1 MKTHEGDVR
10 LMRAFYRALK
20 PFCGV
25 RRDMILP
32 YVQTF
37 TLVAMEPGLCS
48 AEYAQRADVS
58 QTVMTRYL
66 IDISDRMSLM
76 GPGCGLIMRTEEDG
90 QKKYSLT
97 KKGEEL
103 ADEMLRALR
112 DTLT

>member
-1 MKTHEGDVR
+1 MKASQNDVR
-10 LMRAFYRALK
+10 LMRAFYKALK
-20 PFCGV
+20 PFYGV
-25 RRDMILP
+25 RRDMMLP

-76 GPGCGLIMRTEEDG
+76 GPGCGLLTRTEEDG

-97 KKGEEL
+97 EKGQEL
-103 ADEMLRALR
+103 AHEMMRALR
-112 DTLT
+112 DTH

>member
-1 MKTHEGDVR
+1 MKASQDDVR
-10 LMRAFYRALK
+10 LMRAFILALK
-20 PFCGV
+20 PFYGV
-25 RRDMILP
+25 RRDMMLP
-32 YVQTF
+32 YVQAF

-76 GPGCGLIMRTEEDG
+76 GPGCGLVTRTEEEG

-97 KKGEEL
+97 EKGQEL
-103 ADEMLRALR
+103 AHEMMRALR
-112 DTLT
+112 DKH

>member
-1 MKTHEGDVR
+1 MKASQDDVR
-10 LMRAFYRALK
+10 LMRAFYQALK
-20 PFCGV
+20 PFYGV
-25 RRDMILP
+25 RRDMMLP

-76 GPGCGLIMRTEEDG
+76 GPGCGLVTRTEEEG

-97 KKGEEL
+97 EKGQEL
-103 ADEMLRALR
+103 AHEMMRALR
-112 DTLT
+112 DKH